1 MNVNRRTRR
10 TPEEARSLV
19 LDTAEQRLAE
29 HGLDGLT
36 IVGVARA
43 AGMSHATVIHHFGST
58 AGMRRALV
66 DRMSERLI
74 SDTMAAMGDD
84 AELESVVRKLFALFS
99 TGGHARLLAWLAIE
113 DEHRALPT
121 DARRERFRA
130 LIDSTARRL
139 PSGSRDSARNI
150 VTLVIAAAIGL
161 GIGGEPLMELVGMDA
176 QDREAFPA
184 WLESRIR
191 AGSADLML

>member
-10 TPEEARSLV
+10 TPEEARALV
-19 LDTAEQRLAE
+19 LDSAERRLAD

-58 AGMRRALV
+58 AGMRRALIE
-66 DRMSERLI
+66 RMSERLI
-74 SDTMAAMGDD
+74 NDAMAAMGDD
-84 AELESVVRKLFALFS
+84 AALESVVQELFAVFS

-113 DEHRALPT
+113 DEQQPLPT
-121 DARRERFRA
+121 EARRQRFQA
-130 LIDSTARRL
+130 LIDSCAESL
-139 PSGSRDSARNI
+139 PSGSRASARNI

-161 GIGGEPLMELVGMDA
+161 GIGGEPLMDLVGMDGEA
-176 QDREAFPA
+176 RTAFPA
-184 WLESRIR
+184 WLESRI
-191 AGSADLML
+191 GSGDDDLSL